1 MRTLANSVPSLLRI
15 IVVAICVLVWG
26 VSTSTSCHAQAK
38 PNTKAPPK
46 AGQTPGKTGEVQKQK
61 ASETAKSDPAAVNF
75 YADAANFQNNGAFE
89 LAIEEWRKLLK
100 DYAKD
105 PLASK
110 ASHYLGVCYMQ
121 QAKPDYAAASQA
133 FAQALADNKLEI
145 RDESLINLGWCQFMQ
160 GRATE
165 GDATAQKKLYQ
176 QSRETLTDYVKSYP
190 QGSSVDQALF
200 FSGEIEYSL
209 GNAKQAIDLYEQ
221 LIKNKALANSSW
233 KADAQYALGV
243 AYEQLKQDPQ
253 ARSIYEAF
261 LSDNREHRLRSKV
274 ALRLADVL
282 LRSGA
287 PAEAEKMLQQA
298 ATADSPMADYAMLRL
313 GQSLA
318 EQSKFAEASKMFEQ
332 MVEKF
337 PQSEHAGTAKL
348 SAGQMYFR
356 AGQYP
361 EAAKQFTA
369 VLGSKGNQGAEAAH
383 LLAMT
388 MQRGPQAAEA
398 IGMLEEA
405 LKWAEKTPS
414 ALQLRMDLAD
424 ALYNVPA
431 RLDEARLM
439 FEKIATENPED
450 PLAPRATYNAAFA
463 ALQTGKLD
471 DARKWSETFL
481 KKYPQDPL
489 RADVAYVASESLLQ
503 QGQHD
508 AAVEAYTKLI
518 DSDKTNA
525 SQPIWNMR
533 LAMAYYLGNKHQD
546 AIKLLESKQAVFTNP
561 NEKAESLYIIGSSLL
576 AMDKP
581 AEAIK
586 KFEASLSTA
595 DKWGRADE
603 VMMQIVQAYQR
614 SSDPA
619 GALKTLADFQTRF
632 PQSRLRFQA
641 RYRTAQLKAAQQ
653 DFDGA
658 VADYQAIIKEPAAAS
673 MHDFAKYGIVLSLMK
688 QDKYEAALAA
698 LDPLTAGK
706 LSESMTIE
714 TLLARSICLRKIG
727 KVDDSI
733 AMLGK
738 FMAAGPTGVQLANG
752 LYELGMAQ
760 VEKKDFDAAI
770 ASFER
775 VLKEVPNYPARD
787 KILYELGWA
796 WADKQDVAKSAPYY
810 QELIDKFPNSD
821 LVPEAMYQL
830 AQQQFE
836 ARQYDKAAPLYAS
849 VITKASAQDLQEKA
863 VYKLG
868 WSMFQQNKYVEAAKE
883 FRTQAEKYPNGRF
896 IVDAHFMSAECLFK
910 QDKFADALSG
920 YQIARQMLEKNP
932 KADVTEQVR
941 TLIYLHG
948 AQCLRE
954 QKKWGDCE
962 TWLREIVTR
971 YPNSPYL
978 STVVYELAT
987 AKQNLNQPDDALKL
1001 FGEVASKYRDE
1012 VAARARFMMGELYFS
1027 QSKYDKAIPEFQR
1040 VMFGYGAEKADPGT
1054 KNWQARGAFEAGRCS
1069 EALIKDLK
1077 GDARSKAIDFAKD
1090 FYKYVINSHPGHPVI
1105 KEAQVRLN
1113 ELEKLR

>member
-1 MRTLANSVPSLLRI
+1 MRTLAISRQYGLAMFVLGLWMSVGSLAAPTALQ
-15 IVVAICVLVWG
+15 
-26 VSTSTSCHAQAK
+26 AQDK
-38 PNTKAPPK
+38 PGKEPGK
-46 AGQTPGKTGEVQKQK
+46 GEQSPGKTGEVQKQK
-61 ASETAKSDPAAVNF
+61 AADNAKSDPAAVNH

-89 LAIEEWRKLLK
+89 LAIQEWRKLLME
-100 DYAKD
+100 YAKD

-110 ASHYLGVCYMQ
+110 ASHYLGVCLMQ
-121 QAKPDYAAASQA
+121 QAKPDYAAASEA
-133 FAQALADNKLEI
+133 FAQALSDQKLEI

-160 GRATE
+160 ARGSESDPA
-165 GDATAQKKLYQ
+165 AQKKLYQ
-176 QSRETLTDYVKSYP
+176 QSRETLTDYVKNFP

-209 GNAKQAIDLYEQ
+209 GNSKQAIDLYEQ
-221 LIKNKALANSSW
+221 LIKNKALASSSW

-243 AYEQLKQDPQ
+243 AHEQMKQDTQ
-253 ARSIYEAF
+253 AKALYEAF
-261 LSDNREHRLRSKV
+261 LNDNKEHRLRSKV
-274 ALRLADVL
+274 SLRLADIL
-282 LRSGA
+282 LRTGA

-298 ATADSPMADYAMLRL
+298 ATGEGPLADYAMLRL

-318 EQSKFAEASKMFEQ
+318 EQGKFPEATKMFEQ
-332 MVEKF
+332 MVTKF
-337 PQSEHAGTAKL
+337 PQSEHAPTAKL

-356 AGQYP
+356 TGQFP
-361 EAAKQFTA
+361 EAAKLFGE
-369 VLGSKGNQGAEAAH
+369 VLATKGNQGAEAAH

-388 MQRGPQAAEA
+388 LQRGPQANESIA
-398 IGMLEEA
+398 MLEES
-405 LKWAEKTPS
+405 LKWADKTPS

-431 RLDEARLM
+431 RIDEARLM
-439 FEKIATENPED
+439 YEKIATENADD
-450 PLAPRATYNAAFA
+450 PLAPRAAYNAAFG
-463 ALQTGKLD
+463 ALQLGKLD
-471 DARKWSETFL
+471 DARKWSELFL

-503 QGQHD
+503 QGQHE
-508 AAVEAYTKLI
+508 AAIEAYKKLI
-518 DSDKTNA
+518 ESDQANP

-533 LAMAYYLGNKHQD
+533 LAMAYYLGAKYQD
-546 AIKLLESKQAVFTNP
+546 AINLLQSKQAVFATP
-561 NEKAESLYIIGSSLL
+561 NEKAESLYVIGSSLL

-581 AEAIK
+581 ADAIK
-586 KFEASLSTA
+586 QFETSLSTA

-614 SSDPA
+614 SNNPA
-619 GALKTLADFQTRF
+619 GALKTLGEFQTRF
-632 PQSRLRFQA
+632 PQSRLRYQA

-658 VADYQAIIKEPAAAS
+658 VADYKAIINEPDAAS

-688 QDKYEAALAA
+688 QEKYEAALAA

-714 TLLARSICLRKIG
+714 TLLARSICLRKLG
-727 KVDDSI
+727 KLDDSI

-738 FMAAGPTGVQLANG
+738 FMTAGPTGVQLANG

-760 VEKKDFDAAI
+760 VEKKSFDDAV

-775 VLKEVPNYPARD
+775 VLKEVPDYPARD

-796 WADKQDVAKSAPYY
+796 WADKQDAAKSGTYF

-821 LVPEAMYQL
+821 LVPEAVYQL

-836 ARQYDKAAPLYAS
+836 AKQYDKAATLYAS
-849 VITKASAQDLQEKA
+849 VVGKTSNQELQEKA

-868 WSMFQQNKYVEAAKE
+868 WSLFQQNKFAEASKE
-883 FRTQAEKYPNGRF
+883 FRAQAEKYPNGKF
-896 IVDAHFMSAECLFK
+896 IVDAQFMSAECLFK
-910 QDKFADALSG
+910 QDKFPEALAI
-920 YQIARQMLEKNP
+920 YQTARQLLEKNAQ
-932 KADVTEQVR
+932 ADVTEQVR

-954 QKKWGDCE
+954 QKKWADCE
-962 TWLREIVTR
+962 GWLREIVTR

-978 STVVYELAT
+978 STVVYEMAT
-987 AKQNLNQPDDALKL
+987 AKQNLNQAEEALKL
-1001 FGEVASKYRDE
+1001 FGEVATKYRDE

-1027 QSKYDKAIPEFQR
+1027 QSKFDKAIPEFQR
-1040 VMFGYGAEKADPGT
+1040 VMFGYGAEKADAAT

-1077 GDARSKAIDFAKD
+1077 AEARTKAIDFAKD
-1090 FYKYVINSHPGHPVI
+1090 FYQYVIDKHPQHPVTQQ
-1105 KEAQVRLN
+1105 AQVRLN
-1113 ELEKLR
+1113 ELKKLR

>member
-1 MRTLANSVPSLLRI
+1 MLGLV
-15 IVVAICVLVWG
+15 ICILVWS
-26 VSTSTSCHAQAK
+26 VAAPAPVQAQGNR
-38 PNTKAPPK
+38 NTKAPPK
-46 AGQTPGKTGEVQKQK
+46 TGQTPGKTGEVQKQK
-61 ASETAKSDPAAVNF
+61 AADTAKSDPAAVNH

-100 DYAKD
+100 DYPKD
-105 PLASK
+105 PLVSK

-121 QAKPDYAAASQA
+121 QANPNYAEASQA
-133 FAQALADNKLEI
+133 FAQALADQKLEI

-160 GRATE
+160 ARATE
-165 GDATAQKKLYQ
+165 ADAAAQKKLYQ

-209 GNAKQAIDLYEQ
+209 GNSKQAIDLYEQ
-221 LIKNKALANSSW
+221 LIKNKALASSSW

-243 AYEQLKQDPQ
+243 AYEQLKQDAQ
-253 ARSIYEAF
+253 AKGVYDAF
-261 LSDNREHRLRSKV
+261 LNDNREHRLRNKV
-274 ALRLADVL
+274 ALRLADIL
-282 LRSGA
+282 LRTGA

-298 ATADSPMADYAMLRL
+298 AAADDPLADYAMLRL

-318 EQSKFAEASKMFEQ
+318 EQGKFAEASKMFEQ
-332 MVEKF
+332 MVAKF
-337 PQSEHAGTAKL
+337 PKSEHAGTAKL

-356 AGQYP
+356 AAQYP
-361 EAAKQFTA
+361 EAAKLFTE
-369 VLGSKGNQGAEAAH
+369 VLASKGNQGAEAAH

-388 MQRGPQAAEA
+388 LQRGPKAAEA
-398 IGMLEEA
+398 IGVLEEA
-405 LKWAEKTPS
+405 LKWADKTPS

-431 RLDEARLM
+431 RIDEARQLY
-439 FEKIATENPED
+439 EKIATEHADD
-450 PLAPRATYNAAFA
+450 PLAPRAAYNAAFG
-463 ALQTGKLD
+463 ALQLGKLD
-471 DARKWSETFL
+471 DARKWSELFL

-503 QGQHD
+503 QGQHA
-508 AAVEAYTKLI
+508 AAVEAYSKLI
-518 DSDKTNA
+518 DSDKANT

-533 LAMAYYLGNKHQD
+533 LAMAYYLGAKFQE
-546 AIKLLESKQAVFTNP
+546 AIKHLQSKQAVFTQP

-586 KFEASLSTA
+586 QFEASLSTA
-595 DKWGRADE
+595 DKWSRADE

-614 SSDPA
+614 SNDPA

-658 VADYQAIIKEPAAAS
+658 VADYQAIINEPTAAS

-688 QDKYEAALAA
+688 QEKYEAALTA

-714 TLLARSICLRKIG
+714 TLLARSICLRKLG
-727 KVDDSI
+727 KLDDSI

-760 VEKKDFDAAI
+760 VEKKQYDEAI
-770 ASFER
+770 VAFER
-775 VLKEVPNYPARD
+775 VLKEVPDYPARD

-796 WADKQDVAKSAPYY
+796 WADKQDVTKSGPYF
-810 QELIDKFPNSD
+810 QELVDKFPNSD
-821 LVPEAMYQL
+821 LVPEAVYQL

-836 ARQYDKAAPLYAS
+836 AKQYDKAAPLYAS
-849 VITKASAQDLQEKA
+849 VVTKANTQDLQEKA

-868 WSMFQQNKYVEAAKE
+868 WSLFQQNKLGEAAKE
-883 FRTQAEKYPNGRF
+883 FRSQADKYPNGRF
-896 IVDAHFMSAECLFK
+896 IIDAHFMSAECLFK
-910 QDKFADALSG
+910 QDKFQEAFAG
-920 YQIARQMLEKNP
+920 YQVARQMLEKNP

-954 QKKWGDCE
+954 QKKWADCDA
-962 TWLREIVTR
+962 WLREIVTR

-978 STVVYELAT
+978 STVVYEMAT
-987 AKQNLNQPDDALKL
+987 AKQNLNQADDALKL
-1001 FGEVASKYRDE
+1001 FGEVATKYRDE

-1027 QSKYDKAIPEFQR
+1027 QSKFDKAIPEFQR
-1040 VMFGYGAEKADPGT
+1040 VMFGYGAEKADPAT

-1077 GDARSKAIDFAKD
+1077 GEARTKAIDFAKD
-1090 FYKYVINSHPGHPVI
+1090 FYQYVIDKHPAHQVTQQ
-1105 KEAQVRLN
+1105 AQARLS
-1113 ELEKLR
+1113 ELNKLR

>member
-1 MRTLANSVPSLLRI
+1 MP
-15 IVVAICVLVWG
+15 
-26 VSTSTSCHAQAK
+26 AQGNRNAK
-38 PNTKAPPK
+38 PPAKGEQA
-46 AGQTPGKTGEVQKQK
+46 PGKTGEVQKQK
-61 ASETAKSDPAAVNF
+61 AADNAKSDPAAVNH

-121 QAKPDYAAASQA
+121 QAKPDYAAASEA
-133 FAQALADNKLEI
+133 FAQALADANLDI

-160 GRATE
+160 ARATE
-165 GDATAQKKLYQ
+165 ADPAAQKKLYQ
-176 QSRETLTDYVKSYP
+176 QSRETLTDYVKTFP

-209 GNAKQAIDLYEQ
+209 GNAKQAIELYEQ
-221 LIKNKALANSSW
+221 LIKNKALATSSW
-233 KADAQYALGV
+233 RADAQYALGV
-243 AYEQLKQDPQ
+243 AHEQLKQDPQ
-253 ARSIYEAF
+253 AKAIYESF
-261 LSDNREHRLRSKV
+261 LNDNREHRLRSKV

-298 ATADSPMADYAMLRL
+298 AAATDSPLADYAMLRL

-332 MVEKF
+332 LVTKF
-337 PQSEHAGTAKL
+337 PKSEYVGTAKL

-356 AGQYP
+356 SGQYP
-361 EAAKQFTA
+361 EAAKLFTEVMA
-369 VLGSKGNQGAEAAH
+369 AKGNQGAEAAH
-383 LLAMT
+383 MLAMT
-388 MQRGPQAAEA
+388 MQRGPQANEA
-398 IGMLEEA
+398 IGILEGA
-405 LKWAEKTPS
+405 LKWADKTPS

-424 ALYNVPA
+424 ALNNVPNRIEDA
-431 RLDEARLM
+431 RQLY
-439 FEKIATENPED
+439 EKIATEYADD

-463 ALQTGKLD
+463 ALQMGKLD
-471 DARKWSETFL
+471 DARKWSEVFL
-481 KKYPQDPL
+481 KKFPQDPL
-489 RADVAYVASESLLQ
+489 RSDVAYVASESLLQ
-503 QGQHD
+503 QGQH
-508 AAVEAYTKLI
+508 APAIEAYTKLI
-518 DSDKTNA
+518 DSDKTNP

-533 LAMAYYLGNKHQD
+533 LAMAYYLSAKYQD
-546 AIKLLESKQAVFTNP
+546 AINLLQSKQTVFTNP
-561 NEKAESLYIIGSSLL
+561 NEKAESMYIVGSCLL
-576 AMDKP
+576 AMDKT
-581 AEAIK
+581 ADAIK
-586 KFEASLSTA
+586 QFETSLNTA
-595 DKWGRADE
+595 DKWPRADE

-614 SSDPA
+614 SNNPA
-619 GALKTLADFQTRF
+619 GALKTLADFQTKF

-641 RYRTAQLKAAQQ
+641 RYRTAQLKASQQ

-658 VADYQAIIKEPAAAS
+658 VADYQAIINEPSAAS

-688 QDKYEAALAA
+688 QEKYEAALAA

-714 TLLARSICLRKIG
+714 TLLARSICLRKLG

-733 AMLGK
+733 AVLGK

-770 ASFER
+770 VSFER
-775 VLKEVPNYPARD
+775 VIKEVPDYPARD
-787 KILYELGWA
+787 KILFELGWA
-796 WADKQDVAKSAPYY
+796 WSDKEDPAKSAPYF
-810 QELIDKFPNSD
+810 QELVDKFPNSD
-821 LVPEAMYQL
+821 LVPEAVYQL

-849 VITKASAQDLQEKA
+849 VVTKASGKDLQEKA

-868 WSMFQQNKYVEAAKE
+868 WSLFQQNKFVEAAKE
-883 FRTQAEKYPNGRF
+883 FRTQAEKYPNGKF
-896 IVDAHFMSAECLFK
+896 IIDAQFMSAECLFK
-910 QDKFADALSG
+910 QDKFAEALAS
-920 YQIARQMLEKNP
+920 YQVARQSLEKAAN
-932 KADVTEQVR
+932 ADVTEQVR

-954 QKKWGDCE
+954 QKKWSECDA
-962 TWLREIVTR
+962 WLREIVTR

-978 STVVYELAT
+978 STVVYEMAS
-987 AKQNLNQPDDALKL
+987 AKQNLNQAEEALKL
-1001 FGEVASKYRDE
+1001 FGEVATKYRDE

-1027 QSKYDKAIPEFQR
+1027 QSKFDKAIPEFQR
-1040 VMFGYGAEKADPGT
+1040 VMFGYGADKADAGT

-1077 GDARSKAIDFAKD
+1077 GDARTKAIDFAKD
-1090 FYKYVINSHPGHPVI
+1090 FYQYVIDKHPTHEVT
-1105 KEAQVRLN
+1105 KQAQTRLN
-1113 ELEKLR
+1113 ELNKLR